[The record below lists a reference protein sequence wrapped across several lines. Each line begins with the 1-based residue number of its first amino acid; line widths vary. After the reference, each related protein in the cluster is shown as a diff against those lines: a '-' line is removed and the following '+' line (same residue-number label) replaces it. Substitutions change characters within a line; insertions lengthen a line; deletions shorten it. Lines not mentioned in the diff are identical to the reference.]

1 MNLKKLIPFIGLVC
15 ICLGVSAEKL
25 PSKTKVNRSIDF
37 VSKHLWR
44 GSNSGT
50 APTIEPTLELQTG
63 RFTFGAWG
71 AYATD
76 DSYQEVDFYVS
87 YNTPLFQFSVYDFYC
102 PRPNFENSK
111 FFDFDSE
118 NSVHLFD
125 ALVKY
130 KGCAKFPVSVMG
142 SVLFYGEFDKDE
154 NGDQNYST
162 YFELGYSNFIGGK
175 KFTYALGFSPFE
187 GMYDDKFNVVNV
199 NVTMYDELKLTDKF
213 SLPIRGG
220 LTLNP
225 ATEKLFLTFA
235 VTLK

>member
-1 MNLKKLIPFIGLVC
+1 MNLRKLIPFIGLVL
-15 ICLGVSAEKL
+15 ICMGVNAENL

-44 GSNSGT
+44 GFNSGT

-76 DSYQEVDFYVS
+76 DSYQEVDLYVQ
-87 YNTPLFQFSVYDFYC
+87 YNTPLFQFCLYDFYC
-102 PRPNFENSK
+102 PRQNFENSK

-125 ALVKY
+125 ATVKY
-130 KGCAKFPVSVMG
+130 KGCVKFPISIMG
-142 SVLFYGEFDKDE
+142 SVLFAGEMDKDE
-154 NGDQNYST
+154 SGDQNYST
-162 YFELGYSNFIGGK
+162 YFELGYAKYIAGK
-175 KFTYALGFSPFE
+175 KFSWALGFSPFK

-199 NVTMYDELKLTDKF
+199 NMTMYDQIKLSNYF
-213 SLPIRGG
+213 SLPVRGG
-220 LTLNP
+220 ITVNP
-225 ATEKLFLTFA
+225 ATERLFLTFA
-235 VTLK
+235 VTIK